1 MTFRA
6 RLSLAFA
13 AVALVPVALFALAV
27 RKEVGDRL
35 TAQYQRR
42 VASMVA
48 AIEADLAQEGAYI
61 GRTLGALRDG
71 VLADNRFR
79 RAALGGSPADRGYML
94 DYAGEVMRL
103 TGLSMLQIQD
113 DSGRILSSGHFRNE
127 YDRLEPA
134 LPRLL
139 ATTPNRT
146 SLVEARTPDGP
157 FIALAALDTFRLAD
171 RRFSLVG
178 GASVERRLL
187 GRLVREAGLGVS
199 LVYPGG
205 VIGDSSRPGAADAAS
220 DSGDAVAGPDAASL
234 MVEELSLPFVDASA
248 GEIRPARFRVTYPLT
263 ELHALRRSIDV
274 WFAIAAGLTA
284 VVALFVASWLSGR
297 MSRPLAEL
305 ARKTSRIDLDRLDVD
320 FRSARKDEIGALS
333 RLLGAMT
340 ERLRA
345 SAGRIKEAE
354 RRATLGELAR
364 QVNHDIKNGLMPIR
378 NVFRHLAQ
386 VAQGKPE
393 ELPRVFNERHGT
405 IDSSIGYLENLA
417 SNYAR
422 LTPRFER
429 EACDV
434 SAVARQVVAQART
447 AAGAEVRLEVADE
460 HATVMGDA
468 LALRRIL
475 ENLVD
480 NALDSLGAGTGTVTV
495 STRVLA
501 SESSQTT
508 VQVIVTD
515 TGVGMNDEQ
524 VARVFDDFYTTK
536 EGGTGLGLSIV
547 RRLVMDLNGSIKV
560 ESEPGRGSRFV
571 IELPG
576 EGRASSGGPRSSE
589 EVAR

>member
-1 MTFRA
+1 MTFRG
-6 RLSLAFA
+6 RLSIAFA
-13 AVALVPVALFALAV
+13 LVALVPVALFALAV

-42 VASMVA
+42 VASMIS
-48 AIEADLAQEGAYI
+48 AIEEDLIQEGEYI
-61 GRTLGALRDG
+61 ARTLGALREG

-79 RAALGGSPADRGYML
+79 RGALGGTQADRRYML
-94 DYAGEVMRL
+94 NYAGEVMRL

-134 LPRLL
+134 LPHLL
-139 ATTPNRT
+139 AAAPNGM
-146 SLVEARTPDGP
+146 SLVEARTPDAP
-157 FIALAALDTFRLAD
+157 FIALAGLDTFRLAE
-171 RRFSLVG
+171 RRFTLVG
-178 GASVERRLL
+178 GISVERRLL
-187 GRLVREAGLGVS
+187 ARLAREDGLGVS
-199 LVYPGG
+199 LVYPAG
-205 VIGDSSRPGAADAAS
+205 VVGSYGPPAPGASGSGEDAAT
-220 DSGDAVAGPDAASL
+220 L
-234 MVEELSLPFVDASA
+234 MVEELSVPFIDAAA
-248 GEIRPARFRVTYPLT
+248 GDTRPARFRVTYPLT
-263 ELHALRRSIDV
+263 ELYALRRSIDI

-284 VVALFVASWLSGR
+284 VIALSLASWLSAR

-305 ARKTSRIDLDRLDVD
+305 AQKTSRIDLDRLDID
-320 FRSARKDEIGALS
+320 FRSGRKDEIGALS

-345 SAGRIKEAE
+345 SASRIKEAE

-386 VAQGKPE
+386 VAQGQPE
-393 ELPRVFNERHGT
+393 ELPRVFGERHGT

-422 LTPRFER
+422 LTPQFER
-429 EACDV
+429 QPCDV
-434 SAVARQVVAQART
+434 NAVARQVVAQAR
-447 AAGAEVRLEVADE
+447 AAGGAELRLETADE
-460 HATVMGDA
+460 RAVVMGDA
-468 LALRRIL
+468 VALRRIL

-480 NALDSLGAGTGTVTV
+480 NALDSLGSRPGMVTV

-501 SESSQTT
+501 PESSRPS
-508 VQVIVTD
+508 VRVVVAD
-515 TGVGMNDEQ
+515 SGAGMSDEQ

-560 ESEPGRGSRFV
+560 ESEPGRGSRFI
-571 IELPG
+571 IEIPG
-576 EGRASSGGPRSSE
+576 EGRSASGGPLSSK